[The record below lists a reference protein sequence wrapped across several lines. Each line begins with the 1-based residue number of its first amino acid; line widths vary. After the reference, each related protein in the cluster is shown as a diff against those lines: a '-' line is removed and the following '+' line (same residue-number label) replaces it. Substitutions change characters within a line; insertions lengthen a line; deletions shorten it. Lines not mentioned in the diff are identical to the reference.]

1 MFKLRSTAAVLTLLP
16 ALLLGAC
23 GQSTVFTPTD
33 PPVAVTPITASL
45 TLQLFIPTAPSGQ
58 GLAPQYIS
66 SATTSLRVQL
76 GSIDTTLA
84 LSAANCTPS
93 AGGQTCTFKLNVAP
107 GTGQSLTVSAY
118 DASSRLLST
127 STGTANITAGQD
139 NTLTLTLTGVAASAT
154 LTPTSRPNDITAG
167 PSGSLLLDLGGSYT
181 IGTSLRDAAGQTI
194 LNPGRPTETV
204 TSSNPAF
211 TVSSTGV
218 GTFSVVA
225 PDPSGAAQT
234 TTLTVRDAGG
244 SALVTQVLTVPAEK
258 VTLALSNTAPAAGSS
273 ILATARLT
281 SARGQALNVAGRTVT
296 FGTTDGSFPGGT
308 TASTDA
314 TGTASVNVLTGT
326 TSGTTGTVSATESGV
341 TTIASYT
348 SVAGT
353 ANTTSS
359 TVVLSPNALKVNG
372 TGTLTVT
379 LKDSNNNPVT
389 TPPSITVTGN
399 SIVGAATQNG
409 NVFTYP
415 VTAAAAPETATFT
428 VSSGGNTVGSANLAV
443 SAYALT
449 VSDGAKALSS
459 GSSQYDFQN
468 GNAHSF
474 TVAESNY
481 TGAFTATSS
490 NTAAAKVSVTGGV
503 LTVTPKTTAGFSTI
517 TVSDSFGQS
526 FTFTVSVTTAS
537 LVIN

>member
-1 MFKLRSTAAVLTLLP
+1 MFKPAKTAAVLFLLP

-23 GQSTVFTPTD
+23 SQPT
-33 PPVAVTPITASL
+33 AVTPDLPGAIVPITASL
-45 TLQLFIPTAPSGQ
+45 TVQVFIPTATTGQ
-58 GLAPQYIS
+58 GLTPQYIS
-66 SATTSLRVQL
+66 SATSSLRIQL

-93 AGGQTCTFKLNVAP
+93 TGGQTCTFKLNVAP
-107 GTGQSLTVSAY
+107 GAGQNLTVSAY

-127 STGTANITAGQD
+127 STGATNILAGQD

-181 IGTSLRDAAGQTI
+181 IGTSLKDVAGQTI

-211 TVSSTGV
+211 TVTSTGV
-218 GTFSVVA
+218 GTFSVTA

-234 TTLTVRDAGG
+234 TTLTVKDASGT
-244 SALVTQVLTVPAEK
+244 ALATQVLTVPAEK
-258 VTLALSNTAPAAGSS
+258 VTLALSNTAPAAGST

-281 SARGQALNVAGRTVT
+281 SARGQALNVSGRVVT
-296 FGTTDGSFPGGT
+296 FGTTDGSFPGNT
-308 TASTDA
+308 PTASTDA

-341 TTIASYT
+341 TASATYT
-348 SVAGT
+348 SVAGS

-359 TVVLSPNALKVNG
+359 TVVLNPGALKVKG

-389 TPPSITVTGN
+389 TAPTITVTGN
-399 SIVGAATQNG
+399 STVGAATQNG

-428 VSSGGNTVGSANLAV
+428 VSSGGNTVGSANLTV
-443 SAYALT
+443 SAYTLT
-449 VSDGAKALSS
+449 VSDGNTALTS

-468 GNAHSF
+468 GNAHAF

-490 NTAAAKVSVTGGV
+490 NTAAATVSVTGGV